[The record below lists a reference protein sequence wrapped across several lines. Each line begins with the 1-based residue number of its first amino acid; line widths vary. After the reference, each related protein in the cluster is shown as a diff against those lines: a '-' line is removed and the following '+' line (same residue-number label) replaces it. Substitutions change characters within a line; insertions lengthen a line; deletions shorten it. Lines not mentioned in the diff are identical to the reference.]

1 MSGGPRRD
9 RVAGIIGAVVPR
21 IASRR
26 VSRRVG
32 LPDDARVDD
41 GGRVRIVR
49 GGRCRRRSGRLRGPV
64 DAVGAL
70 RPARALLRQLEH
82 VAGFEQAVPGAHRG
96 VQTEHLVVVQPPLGA
111 EMLQRGV
118 AVAHR
123 VGPSGHAR
131 VVVLGCGRP
140 ALVRGDDLVVVR
152 AHGGERRRP
161 EARRPSAKLAPPDL
175 SLSRYL
181 KKNRVFK
188 KEK

>member
-1 MSGGPRRD
+1 
-9 RVAGIIGAVVPR
+9 
-21 IASRR
+21 
-26 VSRRVG
+26 
-32 LPDDARVDD
+32 
-41 GGRVRIVR
+41 
-49 GGRCRRRSGRLRGPV
+49 
-64 DAVGAL
+64 
-70 RPARALLRQLEH
+70 
-82 VAGFEQAVPGAHRG
+82 
-96 VQTEHLVVVQPPLGA
+96 
-111 EMLQRGV
+111 MLQRGV

-152 AHGGERRRP
+152 AHGRERRRP